1 MSLPDRSRKHYASAH
16 KRLLHAAL
24 ARFFAEH
31 FPKLFGP
38 VICERLAADVLALI
52 ARQLLPTSHLRPGQC
67 LWNAVA
73 IETRADSPRLRLV
86 PVVLTLVDQ
95 QDLARWEAG
104 ASIGEIKQHALA
116 RILEEAYQQGALL
129 SMRDVGLL
137 TWQRGDAF
145 STYRRAWE
153 AQHQR
158 LLPHPGTLQDMGSCV
173 THKRTIVAKVVY
185 EHQDPRQ
192 VALQTKH
199 SQHAVDHYLKDFH
212 RVRTCY
218 RQRPDLDFIH
228 QVTGMSKHLINQY
241 IDLIETYESSPL
253 TGNPA

>member
-1 MSLPDRSRKHYASAH
+1 MSRPDRNQKHYRSAH
-16 KRLLHAAL
+16 KRLLHASV
-24 ARFFAEH
+24 ARLFAEH
-31 FPKLFGP
+31 FPRHFGP

-52 ARQLLPTSHLRPGQC
+52 ERQLRPSAHLRPGQC

-86 PVVLTLVDQ
+86 PVVLTLVDEA
-95 QDLARWEAG
+95 DIARWEAG
-104 ASIGEIKQHALA
+104 ASVREIKQEALA
-116 RILEEAYQQGALL
+116 RILEEAYRQGALL

-145 STYRRAWE
+145 SAYRRAWE

-158 LLPHPGTLQDMGSCV
+158 LLPHPGTLQDMGSCT
-173 THKRTIVAKVVY
+173 THKRAIIVKVVY

-228 QVTGMSKHLINQY
+228 QVTGMSKHLIKQY
-241 IDLIETYESSPL
+241 IDLIETYESDPL
-253 TGNPA
+253 TRNPA

>member
-1 MSLPDRSRKHYASAH
+1 VSRPDRHQKHYRSAH
-16 KRLLHAAL
+16 KRLLQACV

-52 ARQLLPTSHLRPGQC
+52 ERQLRPTAQLRPGQC

-73 IETRADSPRLRLV
+73 IETRADSPRLKLV

-95 QDLARWEAG
+95 QDIARREAG
-104 ASIGEIKQHALA
+104 ASIGEIKRHALA

-137 TWQRGDAF
+137 TWQHEEPF
-145 STYRRAWE
+145 SAHRRAWE

-158 LLPHPGTLQDMGSCV
+158 LLPHPGTLQDMGSCL
-173 THKRTIVAKVVY
+173 THKRAIVVKVVY
-185 EHQDPRQ
+185 QHQDPRQ

-228 QVTGMSKHLINQY
+228 QVTGMSKHLIKQY
-241 IDLIETYESSPL
+241 IDLIETYESDPL
-253 TGNPA
+253 TRNPA